1 MHLKAL
7 ELENF
12 KTFAKKTVIP
22 FLKGF
27 TGITGPNGSG
37 KSNIP
42 DAILFVLGPRSSK
55 LIRAGKLT
63 DLIFNGG
70 KKGKPAEYCKVSLV
84 FDNSDH
90 VVPIEADEVRLTRL
104 VKRASSESNPD
115 GYYSYFYINGKPS
128 SLTEFE
134 NLLCYAHIS
143 ADGYNIVMQGDVT
156 HIVQMTPV
164 ERRRIL
170 DDVAGITSFDDD
182 LAKAEKERVEVE
194 GNIERINIIMGEID
208 NQISQ
213 LKKDRSD
220 ALKYKESIDKLTVA
234 KASLAVKTRD
244 EAESQIANIRSQISG
259 YNAEKEKFGKNLE
272 QLKEQHGDATR
283 RLHEIEEKIGKSRG
297 SAGAD
302 LVARIEEHKTK
313 SVSATERANFYGD
326 EIKRLSGEKE
336 GAEKDI
342 GSIEREIKKYAK
354 EHSAARE
361 LFDSKSREL
370 EIKAKELKDVR
381 ELAGAASDGAMA
393 IQRDLIHLKQE
404 YERLSQAAHDL
415 KLEKDRLL
423 EQYNRL
429 KIHIAELE
437 EHIKTFEFELKDSE
451 WQSRESRNEIST
463 LTELKEKGEKE
474 IFDKRR
480 KLSEFAKQ
488 QNELETAIRRLTN
501 EYERA
506 KAEAEAKAHVQ
517 QGYSRIVDAVMDARN
532 TGKIKGICGTISE
545 LGGLD
550 EKYSVALTIAAGSR
564 TQSIVVENDGVAA
577 ECIEYLKRNR
587 LGRGTFLPLN
597 KMVAGRPRGAAILA
611 RQDSKAVGFAIDLIR
626 FDEKYRA
633 AFWYVF
639 GDTVVVDALDTARRL
654 MGGARLV
661 SLDGSLIEA
670 SGAMTGGH
678 IERELKGA
686 FGSAAQSG
694 ADMEG
699 LAAKLREANERHEE
713 MMKEISALQ
722 DDMRGLTDAI
732 AQATPRL
739 NSESLKVADVE
750 VRRKSA
756 EARLAAARAE
766 YEGERRN
773 FEEASKKLAQV
784 EQALENAAAAMQQ
797 LDARRE
803 EKGKLMLKATSKEI
817 SQKIKALEE
826 ATAELEKET
835 NALKSRID
843 VLQTNIQLTNSRRE
857 EFVNKLAS
865 ISGQISQFKQEIEQ
879 CKRIAAESQSQ
890 LDVLMRT
897 QAQLSEQD
905 KKLSNERDK
914 TYNEC
919 ADLNTKIDKIG
930 TKIETYSQMCQDMN
944 LKLPAL
950 EQQVEERN
958 QEIKNYGDV
967 ALPEKLPSMDEVK
980 ITIAAC
986 ERIIS
991 GLGAV
996 NLRAIDDYEH
1006 QCKRKGELTEQTT
1019 RLDEQ
1024 KKHLLSLME
1033 EIKTKKKDTFMK
1045 VFSEVCGN
1053 FKESY
1058 SKLAEGDGE
1067 LILDSPDD
1075 PFAGGLI
1082 LRAKPKDKRWIRLE
1096 ALSGGEKSIAS
1107 MAFIFAL
1114 QQYQPSPFYL
1124 LDEIDQ
1130 NMDGINS
1137 ELVAKT
1143 IRERSQTAQF
1153 VTISLKKIVLKAAD
1167 HVYGITNNDGISN
1180 IIGEID
1186 IDSIVEQKE
1195 QGDKENKSEIAAQSA
1210 TAAPPVPASP
1220 PAQ

>member
-12 KTFAKKTVIP
+12 KTFAKKTTIP

-42 DAILFVLGPRSSK
+42 DAILFVLGPRSPK

-90 VVPIEADEVRLTRL
+90 VMPIEAQEVRLTRL
-104 VKRASSESNPD
+104 VKRARSENNPD

-134 NLLCYAHIS
+134 NLLRFAHIS
-143 ADGYNIVMQGDVT
+143 ADGYNIVMQGDVM

-182 LAKAEKERVEVE
+182 LAKAEKERIEVE

-220 ALKYKESIDKLTVA
+220 ALKYKESVEKLALA
-234 KASLAVKTRD
+234 KASLAVKMRD
-244 EAESQIANIRSQISG
+244 EAESQIANIRKQISG
-259 YNAEKEKFGKNLE
+259 YNAEKEKFGK
-272 QLKEQHGDATR
+272 QLAEMKERHGDATL
-283 RLHEIEEKIGKSRG
+283 RLHEIEERIAKSRG

-313 SVSATERANFYGD
+313 SVTSTERANFYGD

-342 GSIEREIKKYAK
+342 GSIEREIKKYEK
-354 EHSAARE
+354 ESSAAKDA
-361 LFDSKSREL
+361 FDLKSREL
-370 EIKAKELKDVR
+370 EARGKELKDIR
-381 ELAGAASDGAMA
+381 ELAGAASDGAMS
-393 IQRDLIHLKQE
+393 IQRDLIHLKQQ
-404 YERLSQAAHDL
+404 YEQQSQTAHGMN
-415 KLEKDRLL
+415 LEKDRLM

-429 KIHIAELE
+429 KTRIAELE
-437 EHIKTFEFELKDSE
+437 EHIKMFEFELKDAE
-451 WQSRESRNEIST
+451 WQARESRNEIST
-463 LTELKEKGEKE
+463 LKELKEKGEKE
-474 IFDKRR
+474 IFEKHR
-480 KLSEFAKQ
+480 KLSEFSRQ

-501 EYERA
+501 EYEMA

-517 QGYSRIVDAVMDARN
+517 QGYSRIVNAVMDARN

-545 LGGLD
+545 LGALD
-550 EKYSVALTIAAGSR
+550 EKYSVALSVAAGSR

-626 FDEKYRA
+626 FNEKYRA

-654 MGGARLV
+654 MGGARMV

-678 IERELKGA
+678 IERELKGV
-686 FGSAAQSG
+686 FGSAAQLGQPG
-694 ADMEG
+694 ADIEL
-699 LAAKLREANERHEE
+699 LAAKLREANERHEGL
-713 MMKEISALQ
+713 MKSISALN
-722 DDMRGLTDAI
+722 DDMRGLTDAL

-750 VRRKSA
+750 VRHKSA
-756 EARLAAARAE
+756 ASRLAAARSD
-766 YEGERRN
+766 YEGERGT
-773 FEEASKKLAQV
+773 FEDVSKKLVQV
-784 EQALENAAAAMQQ
+784 EQALENTTIGMQR
-797 LDARRE
+797 LDAQRE

-817 SQKIKALEE
+817 SQKIKTLEQ
-826 ATAELEKET
+826 ATSELEKET

-843 VLQTNIQLTNSRRE
+843 VLQTNIQLTNNRRE
-857 EFVNKLAS
+857 EFVNKFAS
-865 ISGQISQFKQEIEQ
+865 VSGQISQFKQQIED

-905 KKLSNERDK
+905 KKLSDERDR

-919 ADLNTKIDKIG
+919 ADLNTKTDKIS
-930 TKIETYSQMCQDMN
+930 TKIETYSQMCQDLN

-958 QEIKNYGDV
+958 QEIKNCGEV
-967 ALPEKLPSMDEVK
+967 ALPEKLPTIDELK
-980 ITIAAC
+980 ITITTS
-986 ERIIS
+986 EQLIS

-996 NLRAIDDYEH
+996 NLRAIADYDY

-1024 KKHLLSLME
+1024 KTHLLSLVE

-1045 VFSEVCGN
+1045 VFTEVNGN
-1053 FKESY
+1053 FKQSY
-1058 SKLAEGDGE
+1058 STLAEGEGE
-1067 LILDSPDD
+1067 IVLDSADD

-1082 LRAKPKDKRWIRLE
+1082 LRAKPKEKRWIRLE
-1096 ALSGGEKSIAS
+1096 ALSGGEKSITS

-1143 IRERSQTAQF
+1143 IRDRSQTAQF

-1186 IDSIVEQKE
+1186 IDNIVEQKE
-1195 QGDKENKSEIAAQSA
+1195 AQNE
-1210 TAAPPVPASP
+1210 PASGATESKIP
-1220 PAQ
+1220 T